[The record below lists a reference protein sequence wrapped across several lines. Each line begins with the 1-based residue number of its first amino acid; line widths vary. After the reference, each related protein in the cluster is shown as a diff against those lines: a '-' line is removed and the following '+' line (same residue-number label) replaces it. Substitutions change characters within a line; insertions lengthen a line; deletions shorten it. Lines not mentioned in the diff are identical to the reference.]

1 MGIYLTLIMTLVMKE
16 LDWIAMIENTV
27 NNGHLQ
33 HKKYD
38 LSFQF
43 VIFKIKINMM
53 WVFVG
58 ICGYFVV

>member
-38 LSFQF
+38 LSF
-43 VIFKIKINMM
+43 
-53 WVFVG
+53 
-58 ICGYFVV
+58 